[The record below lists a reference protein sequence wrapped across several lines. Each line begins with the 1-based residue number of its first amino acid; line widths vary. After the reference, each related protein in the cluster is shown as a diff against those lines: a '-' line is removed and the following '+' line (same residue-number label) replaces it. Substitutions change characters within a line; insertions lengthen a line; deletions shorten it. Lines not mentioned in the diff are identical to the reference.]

1 VVGESIPLREHFE
14 ALLAAADL
22 RYEQR
27 FSATEGAI
35 SKAETSLDRRISL
48 LNELRGGV
56 ATREQLEAA
65 VQRIEDLTG
74 RLNRS
79 EGRSG
84 GIQQG
89 WIVLVGAVTIA
100 GVIGGILAR
109 HL

>member
-1 VVGESIPLREHFE
+1 VNETVTLREHFE
-14 ALLAAADL
+14 ALLEAADL
-22 RYEQR
+22 RYAQR
-27 FSATEGAI
+27 FNATEAAI
-35 SKAETSLDRRISL
+35 TKAETSLDRRISL

-84 GIQQG
+84 GFQQS
-89 WIVLVGAVTIA
+89 WLVIVGAVTIA
-100 GVIGGILAR
+100 GIIGGILAK
-109 HL
+109 HF